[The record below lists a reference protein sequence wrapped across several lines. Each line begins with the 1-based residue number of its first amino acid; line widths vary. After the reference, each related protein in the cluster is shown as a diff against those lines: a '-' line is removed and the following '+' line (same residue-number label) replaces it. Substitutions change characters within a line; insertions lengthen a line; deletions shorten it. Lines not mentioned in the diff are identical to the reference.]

1 MTKKND
7 YVLYSDTD
15 SLFIAAGRFLSDNGV
30 DLSKYSDDVIIKM
43 ILELSSIIEEY
54 VNESCYREVQR
65 KSYNSPVTDF
75 RIKFKQEMVAKTA
88 LFVKKKKY
96 GYWAVNEEG
105 APVDKVKVTGLEIIR
120 SDTPEAVRPRL
131 KDVMEMILKG
141 ASDEE
146 IMKKVEQYKRELR
159 KAYPEEISV
168 NIGASDIDK
177 YVKEDGE
184 IIKGTPFHL
193 KGISNYR
200 VLLKQLKIED
210 KYEDIHSGA
219 KTKVVYLKKNPLNF
233 EAMSFLRWP
242 KEFDKVVQIDYEKMI
257 EKYFISKIEILLEP
271 MKKTS
276 LLSGSSSASVNL
288 FFGE

>member
-65 KSYNSPVTDF
+65 KMYNSPVTDF

-168 NIGASDIDK
+168 NIGASDI
-177 YVKEDGE
+177 E
-184 IIKGTPFHL
+184 
-193 KGISNYR
+193 N
-200 VLLKQLKIED
+200 
-210 KYEDIHSGA
+210 
-219 KTKVVYLKKNPLNF
+219 
-233 EAMSFLRWP
+233 M
-242 KEFDKVVQIDYEKMI
+242 
-257 EKYFISKIEILLEP
+257 
-271 MKKTS
+271 
-276 LLSGSSSASVNL
+276 
-288 FFGE
+288 